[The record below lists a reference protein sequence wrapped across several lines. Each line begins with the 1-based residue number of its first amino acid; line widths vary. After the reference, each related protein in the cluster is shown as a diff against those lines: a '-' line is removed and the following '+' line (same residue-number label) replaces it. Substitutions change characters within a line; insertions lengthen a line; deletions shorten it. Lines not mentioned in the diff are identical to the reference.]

1 MSEVKNKFNELSD
14 EVLDDVAGGARAN
27 GTTGYGSSSSMNQA
41 STGYKGLT
49 STGYKGTTSTGYK
62 GTTSAGY
69 KGTTSAGYKGQGIK
83 GLMGHQGN
91 SGKGKNIK
99 DKNDGSSK
107 KLK

>member
-69 KGTTSAGYKGQGIK
+69 KGQGIK